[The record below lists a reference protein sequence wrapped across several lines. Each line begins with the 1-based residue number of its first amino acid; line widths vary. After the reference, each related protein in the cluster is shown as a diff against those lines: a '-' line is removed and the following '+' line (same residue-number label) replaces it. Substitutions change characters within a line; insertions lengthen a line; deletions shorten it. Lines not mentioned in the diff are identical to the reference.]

1 MFLFSQPMRTRNVF
15 NNFFE
20 PLFTSSSCRI
30 VMYFLIGLSAA
41 PLGLIFSFLFA
52 CAVIL
57 TSLFLPVLFGP
68 LCFAVYVTFFAYM
81 VWTTMRALQELVRSF
96 TASIRQS
103 YTSWMGWIYKNT
115 QRIPLSRFTTSS
127 MPNQRDAQGDD
138 QSGNSKNVQPFRQSL
153 SGDAN
158 EETEQADVRQLN
170 VRSVSIH
177 EIQTLVVS
185 TYNESASFSLH
196 FTTFS
201 L

>member
-1 MFLFSQPMRTRNVF
+1 MFLFSQPMRTRNVLS
-15 NNFFE
+15 NFFQ

-30 VMYFLIGLSAA
+30 VMCFLIGLSAA
-41 PLGLIFSFLFA
+41 PLGLIFFFIFT

-81 VWTTMRALQELVRSF
+81 VWTTMGALRELVRSF

-103 YTSWMGWIYKNT
+103 YTSCMGWIYKNT
-115 QRIPLSRFTTSS
+115 PRIPLSRLSTSS
-127 MPNQRDAQGDD
+127 MPNQRDVPGDD
-138 QSGNSKNVQPFRQSL
+138 QSGNSKNVQPFRESL
-153 SGDAN
+153 SVDAN
-158 EETEQADVRQLN
+158 KDTEQADVRQLN
-170 VRSVSIH
+170 VRSVSINK
-177 EIQTLVVS
+177 IQTLVVS
-185 TYNESASFSLH
+185 TYKKSASFSLH